1 MPWVTAFGGA
11 ALGERPRATT
21 YRLDH
26 EPTHVLDE
34 GGGRLPGHYEVEFE
48 TRDQRVL
55 RYLTDKGRAEVLR
68 RMGEGRREF
77 TEEEVRELTVE
88 PDIDMLVAQMER
100 EAGEGG

>member
-1 MPWVTAFGGA
+1 M
-11 ALGERPRATT
+11 TT

-34 GGGRLPGHYEVEFE
+34 GNGPLPGHYEVEFAAGGG
-48 TRDQRVL
+48 RML

-68 RMGEGRREF
+68 RMGEGKREF
-77 TEEEVRELTVE
+77 TEDEVRELTVE